1 MTAPHPTP
9 RRARLFSLSLA
20 ALVFLAGAQT
30 TSAAGLSGCWTG
42 HWQSCTSGHKG
53 PLNATFCKLDE
64 TRYRVEFTGRFFKLI
79 PFRYEVTLNVVT
91 SDGDTVTLSGSSYL
105 GRMFGTFTYSATA
118 TGCEFVANY
127 SSCKDRG
134 QFVLHRACAPCR

>member
-1 MTAPHPTP
+1 MTLPNLLQRVLSVAIAATV
-9 RRARLFSLSLA
+9 LFTCVQA
-20 ALVFLAGAQT
+20 A
-30 TSAAGLSGCWTG
+30 SAADLSGCWSG

-64 TRYRVEFTGRFFKLI
+64 SRYRVEFTGRFFKLI
-79 PFRYEVTLNVVT
+79 PFRYEVTLNVVG

-105 GRMFGTFTYSATA
+105 GRMFGTFTYHATA
-118 TGCEFVANY
+118 TGCDFVANY

-134 QFVLHRACAPCR
+134 KFVLHRACACR